1 MCIENV
7 LGKVMCDERFWK
19 QIAEIRADRLAIN
32 VCNSNKMVFVEFW
45 KRYLEKQSKKE
56 TNIIDNFYRKYIK
69 IESHPSMEYRMELI
83 EKREKWY
90 WWEYLEHALVIMKW
104 RITNRGWNGVR

>member
-1 MCIENV
+1 
-7 LGKVMCDERFWK
+7 
-19 QIAEIRADRLAIN
+19 
-32 VCNSNKMVFVEFW
+32 
-45 KRYLEKQSKKE
+45 
-56 TNIIDNFYRKYIK
+56 
-69 IESHPSMEYRMELI
+69 MELI

>member
-1 MCIENV
+1 MT
-7 LGKVMCDERFWK
+7 GK
-19 QIAEIRADRLAIN
+19 
-32 VCNSNKMVFVEFW
+32 
-45 KRYLEKQSKKE
+45 
-56 TNIIDNFYRKYIK
+56 KYIK